1 MRRIKKIKNYR
12 QLYSEQKRLRKEE
25 AENSEKIRRSWK
37 DIKEHVQNGR
47 IAEDLFSLWR
57 NRKMK
62 KVLTGDSVIGNSL
75 SYGAALFT
83 GRLVKKAEDKIN
95 NLFK

>member
-12 QLYSEQKRLRKEE
+12 QLVSEQKRLKKEE
-25 AENSEKIRRSWK
+25 AETEQKISRNWK
-37 DIKEHVQNGR
+37 DIKENVRNGK
-47 IAEDLFSLWR
+47 ILEDLFGLWR

-62 KVLTGDSVIGNSL
+62 SLLINDGVISSSL

-83 GRLVKKAEDKIN
+83 DRLVKKTRKKITQ
-95 NLFK
+95 LLK